1 MTGNFMIRNVVLS
14 LIALFLSGCGS
25 STGDLS
31 KGELGLLPS
40 TPEKGT
46 LFAYYEPKGLA
57 KWNRNWTYNL
67 DLTGVSW
74 NDTRTATLID
84 QQYVVMAAHY
94 IRPSDVPVMFHD
106 RKGNPVERYLVQV
119 KSLAPMADVAV
130 GKLNLPVPGG
140 IKAYSFAPARDLA
153 QGRAV
158 LITDQT
164 KTVSVH
170 QIQAVSGKTISFAY
184 HSRLDPIYRRNLIV
198 GDSGNPTFVISG
210 NDVKLLETH
219 TYGGPGSGPCY
230 ANGEIQAA
238 IRAAIAEMR

>member
-1 MTGNFMIRNVVLS
+1 MKRYFSLS
-14 LIALFLSGCGS
+14 FIALFLSGCGS

-31 KGELGLLPS
+31 KGELGLLPA

-57 KWNRNWTYNL
+57 KWNRNWTYDL

-94 IRPSDVPVMFHD
+94 IRPSDLPVMFHD

-130 GKLNLPVPGG
+130 GKLNLPVPGS
-140 IKAYSFAPARDLA
+140 IKHYSFAPAKDLT

-184 HSRLDPIYRRNLIV
+184 HSQLDPIYRRNLIV
-198 GDSGNPTFVISG
+198 GDSGNPTFIISG

-219 TYGGPGSGPCY
+219 HFGGPGSGPCY

>member
-1 MTGNFMIRNVVLS
+1 MKKC
-14 LIALFLSGCGS
+14 IALAASALLVVGCGS

-40 TPEKGT
+40 SPEKGA

-57 KWNRNWTYNL
+57 KWNRNWTYNV

-94 IRPSDVPVMFHD
+94 IRPADVPVMFHD
-106 RKGNPVERYLVQV
+106 RKGNPVERYIVQV
-119 KSLAPMADVAV
+119 RSLAPMADVAV
-130 GKLNLPVPGG
+130 GKLNLPVPGA
-140 IKAYSFAPARDLA
+140 IKSYSFAPAKELSP
-153 QGRAV
+153 GRAV

-164 KTVSVH
+164 KTLSVH
-170 QIQAVSGKTISFAY
+170 QINAVSDKRISFTY
-184 HSRLDPIYRRNLIV
+184 HTQLDPVYRRNLIV
-198 GDSGNPTFVISG
+198 GDSGNPSFIISG
-210 NDVKLLETH
+210 NDVKLLGTH
-219 TYGGPGSGPCY
+219 TFGGPGSGPCY

-238 IRAAIAEMR
+238 IRSAIAEMR